1 MSGKVIV
8 EKENGIAVIR
18 LNRPEVM
25 NAFDFEIQEELAGA
39 IKDVANDDDT
49 KVLILTGA
57 GKAFCA
63 GVDIA
68 AIEGLSAQQTRSS
81 LKNAQQI
88 IVALANMEKP
98 VIAAVNGLAV
108 GAGCSIAMACDIIIA
123 SSNALFS
130 QSFVKIGLVSDMG
143 GMYFLPRM
151 VGLARAKEL
160 LFTGA
165 ALDAKGAREIG
176 MVNRVV
182 PEGESE
188 RAAKDLAR
196 EIAAGPV
203 KPIGL
208 MKKILNQSTYL
219 DLPSLLK
226 LEAEAQ
232 EVCAQTED
240 HKIRVQAFLNR
251 KKGHVDA

>member
-1 MSGKVIV
+1 MPS
-8 EKENGIAVIR
+8 
-18 LNRPEVM
+18 
-25 NAFDFEIQEELAGA
+25 F
-39 IKDVANDDDT
+39 
-49 KVLILTGA
+49 
-57 GKAFCA
+57 
-63 GVDIA
+63 
-68 AIEGLSAQQTRSS
+68 
-81 LKNAQQI
+81 LK
-88 IVALANMEKP
+88 
-98 VIAAVNGLAV
+98 
-108 GAGCSIAMACDIIIA
+108 
-123 SSNALFS
+123 
-130 QSFVKIGLVSDMG
+130 SFVKIGLVSDMG

-176 MVNRVV
+176 
-182 PEGESE
+182 GEQSRSGRGME
-188 RAAKDLAR
+188 RTAKDLAR

-240 HKIRVQAFLNR
+240 HKIRVQAFLTR
-251 KKGHVDA
+251 KKGHVDAENGRR